1 MDRILIT
8 GAAGRIGTM
17 LRTRLARPDRT
28 LRLLDSARITPGP
41 AGEEALQVSATDLDA
56 MTKACKGADAVIR
69 LAAQA
74 GEAPWGRILKVNIHG
89 AYVAFE
95 AARRA
100 GVPRV
105 IFASSNHV
113 VGYAPR
119 SEFPVPDYAF
129 PAPDTYY
136 GVSKAT
142 GEALGSLY
150 HDRYGMDVICVR
162 IERKVEG
169 SLPGPLRSG

>member
-1 MDRILIT
+1 MAVILIT

-28 LRLLDSARITPGP
+28 LRLLDSAPVAPGP
-41 AGEEALQVSATDLDA
+41 AGEEAMQVSATDLDA
-56 MTKACKGADAVIR
+56 MTRACQGVDAAIH

-105 IFASSNHV
+105 VFASSNHV

-119 SEFPVPDYAF
+119 ESFPVPDYAY
-129 PAPDTYY
+129 PEPDTYY
-136 GVSKAT
+136 GGSKAT
-142 GEALGSLY
+142 GEAPASPY
-150 HDRYGMDVICVR
+150 PDRYRVAAPR
-162 IERKVEG
+162 H
-169 SLPGPLRSG
+169 PPLAAPH